1 MDTRPDALRLW
12 AAFAL
17 LGAGLVHLAVVSEHV
32 AESALH
38 GFFFAV
44 VGTAQLGWGVLAM
57 ARTSV
62 PAPRVLVA
70 VQVAVVAIWAAS
82 RTVGLPIPPER
93 WTSEPVGTADL
104 LTAALEAVAVA
115 ATVLAAR
122 VLRAS
127 RQATPDRTISSR
139 RLLAGAAAGALLV
152 SALTTP
158 ALAATGAGELAH
170 PHGEH
175 GATAH

>member
-1 MDTRPDALRLW
+1 MHTRPDVLRLW

-17 LGAGLVHLAVVSEHV
+17 LGAGLVHLAVVPEHV
-32 AESALH
+32 EVSALH
-38 GFFFAV
+38 GFFFVV

-62 PAPRVLVA
+62 PAPRALVA

-82 RTVGLPIPPER
+82 RTVGQPVAPER
-93 WTSEPVGTADL
+93 WTTEPVGTADL
-104 LTAALEAVAVA
+104 LAVALEVVAVA

-122 VLRAS
+122 VLQAS
-127 RQATPDRTISSR
+127 RQATADRTTSSR
-139 RLLAGAAAGALLV
+139 RLLAGGAAGALLV

-158 ALAATGAGELAH
+158 ALAATEAGEHSH